1 MSMEVHA
8 KHITAKQAPFKT
20 PDNCNG
26 KFADLSFSI
35 LPGLRPSGLIANK
48 TQKEQVLKMG
58 IPHGLFAFL
67 YAFSIHRNI
76 SFLAATASLRRTVM
90 LRIIPKL
97 SKCKKPL
104 VTNMLF
110 HNTLKTQR
118 PLYRSCLGAHLL
130 LASFV
135 ERRCRSRCSCFCL
148 GISSADL
155 IIADLIIIGLGNTNE
170 LYSQCKYVTI
180 DMIFLNVSI
189 IFNSAHSTPTFMWAM
204 PLHHAH
210 LGLYRNKAARKD
222 RQSK

>member
-1 MSMEVHA
+1 MEVHA
-8 KHITAKQAPFKT
+8 KHITAQQALFKT

-26 KFADLSFSI
+26 KCADFSFSI
-35 LPGLRPSGLIANK
+35 LPGLVSSGLIANK
-48 TQKEQVLKMG
+48 TQEEQVLKMG

-67 YAFSIHRNI
+67 YAFSIHGNI

-97 SKCKKPL
+97 SQCKKPL

-110 HNTLKTQR
+110 HNTIKTQR
-118 PLYRSCLGAHLL
+118 LLYRTCLGSHLL

-180 DMIFLNVSI
+180 DMNFSNVSI
-189 IFNSAHSTPTFMWAM
+189 IFNSTHSTPTFM
-204 PLHHAH
+204 
-210 LGLYRNKAARKD
+210 
-222 RQSK
+222 